1 MNKKIIISLT
11 LKICTLFVFY
21 TWIFLKKTLVAG
33 LGYERL
39 KGVNLAMLSFKVA
52 LLSVY
57 SLSQLM
63 LILSNLRLLRPKCD
77 DWVRSVECLSLPFII
92 RLTPL
97 RCPRRTSKTSSTI
110 TLSSMVTGAKAGQ
123 SRDSPLPLPAEKSD

>member
-1 MNKKIIISLT
+1 MNKKNYHFINVKNLYIICILY
-11 LKICTLFVFY
+11 INFF
-21 TWIFLKKTLVAG
+21 KKTLVAG

-39 KGVNLAMLSFKVA
+39 KGVNLVMLSFKVA

-63 LILSNLRLLRPKCD
+63 LILNNLRLLRPRCD
-77 DWVRSVECLSLPFII
+77 DWVRNVERLSLPFII

-110 TLSSMVTGAKAGQ
+110 TCSSMVTGAKAGQ
-123 SRDSPLPLPAEKSD
+123 SGDSPLPLPVEKSD